1 MRVVNIPFRVVNN
14 KIYIYQTQAL
24 TQLSVYTCD
33 KIWKQ
38 RYEPIIQ
45 NVSMELLLKYLKDN
59 HISQGSL
66 TISSY
71 Q

>member
-24 TQLSVYTCD
+24 TQLSVYTRD

-66 TISSY
+66 TISSH
-71 Q
+71 

>member
-45 NVSMELLLKYLKDN
+45 NVSMELLLKHLKDN

-71 Q
+71 

>member
-45 NVSMELLLKYLKDN
+45 NVSMELLLKYLKAN

>member
-24 TQLSVYTCD
+24 PQLSVYTRD
-33 KIWKQ
+33 KIWKKQ
-38 RYEPIIQ
+38 YEPIIQ